1 MAAGC
6 FGITH
11 PRATVTSMTISTAAD
26 NLQGIR
32 AVQDMNH
39 RYRDHSTVE
48 LAERLE
54 RQVDQGEPL
63 DEAIVFELVNR
74 ALRAEGNT

>member
-1 MAAGC
+1 
-6 FGITH
+6 
-11 PRATVTSMTISTAAD
+11 MTTLIETD

-32 AVQDMNH
+32 AVRQVNR
-39 RYRDHSTVE
+39 RYRDHSTWE

-54 RQVDQGEPL
+54 QQVDQGEPL

-74 ALRAEGNT
+74 ALRAEGAGRA